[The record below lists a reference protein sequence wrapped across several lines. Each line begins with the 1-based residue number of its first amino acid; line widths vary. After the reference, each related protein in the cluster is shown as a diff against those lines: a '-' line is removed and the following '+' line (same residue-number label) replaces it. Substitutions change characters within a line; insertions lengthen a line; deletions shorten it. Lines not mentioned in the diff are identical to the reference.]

1 MMLRKALGF
10 SVLGLLACAACT
22 GGVSLGQANGPLGA
36 GAGDKDA
43 GGGLN
48 GNVGTPSGP
57 YDVECTFYH
66 RPSATAEFE
75 EQKFTAKTDGTTQ
88 KTITFSDYTFDVD
101 LGPAADAATD
111 AILSVK
117 ARERDVIQQYRLA
130 KDTRPADQFAGGHG
144 FTGLVY
150 LAQEMQYTCAA
161 PGAATPPAG
170 NEAVP
175 FDIACQVE
183 LRTTPG
189 GAIEKSQVLELKSG
203 GTQTF
208 TEGDYS
214 VAVTIFDDAFEGRG
228 MFVDAKKGPGDAYA
242 THQLLQINRNAAI
255 VNQLAGTTFTG
266 RFALGTGASKE
277 LSYACSARSQ
287 GGSTPTAE
295 LCGVDKQCPSGK
307 ACYIVPELDP
317 SGAARCYDT
326 NPDICTRLDCP
337 KGCAI
342 RESYPAQVS
351 CAK

>member
-1 MMLRKALGF
+1 MLRKILGF
-10 SVLGLLACAACT
+10 GVLGLLACAACT

-36 GAGDKDA
+36 GNADKD
-43 GGGLN
+43 GGSGLN

-66 RPSATAEFE
+66 RPSPAAEFE
-75 EQKFTAKTDGTTQ
+75 EQKFTAKSDGTAQ
-88 KTITFSDYTFDVD
+88 KTITFSGYTFDLD
-101 LGPAADAATD
+101 FGPATDAATD

-117 ARERDVIQQYRLA
+117 ARERDVVQQYRLA

-150 LAQEMQYTCAA
+150 LAQEMQYTCGA
-161 PGAATPPAG
+161 PGASAPPSG
-170 NEAVP
+170 SEAVP

-183 LRTTPG
+183 LRATPG
-189 GAIEKSQVLELKSG
+189 GAIEKSQILELKTG

-214 VAVTIFDDAFEGRG
+214 VAVTIFDDASEGRG
-228 MFVDAKKGPGDAYA
+228 MFVDAKKGAGDYA

-255 VNQLAGTTFTG
+255 ANQLAGTTFTG
-266 RFALGTGASKE
+266 RFAIGTGTNKE

-287 GGSTPTAE
+287 GGSTPGLGE
-295 LCGVDKQCPSGK
+295 LCGVDKSCPTGSSC
-307 ACYIVPELDP
+307 AIVPELDP
-317 SGAARCYDT
+317 SGAARCYAGDV
-326 NPDICTRLDCP
+326 CQRLNCGAR
-337 KGCAI
+337 GCVS

-351 CAK
+351 CGK